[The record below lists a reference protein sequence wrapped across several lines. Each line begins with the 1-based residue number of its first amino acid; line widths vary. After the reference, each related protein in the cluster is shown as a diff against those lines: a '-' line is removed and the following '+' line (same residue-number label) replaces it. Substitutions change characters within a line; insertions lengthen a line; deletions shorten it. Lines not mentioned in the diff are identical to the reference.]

1 MLRSLVILPL
11 LLLIAPAW
19 ADQEGPRAMLDRFAD
34 GLESLTGSFSQVTL
48 EAGGRL
54 IDESEGQLYYLAPDR
69 FRWSYETPFPQELV
83 ADGEKLWHF
92 DESLDQVTVRDQPP
106 AAESPL
112 LVLTQPDLLDRFY
125 RIEASEE
132 AHVLR
137 FRPLAEDGEFEQAS
151 LTFID
156 GQPAALELIDAFG
169 QLTRLEL
176 FELVRNAEVDPA
188 MFNFVVPDG
197 VDVLEGY

>member
-1 MLRSLVILPL
+1 MLRSLVILPV
-11 LLLIAPAW
+11 LLLIAPVW
-19 ADQEGPRAMLDRFAD
+19 AGQEDPRAMLDRFAE

-48 EAGGRL
+48 ENGGRIL
-54 IDESEGQLYYLAPDR
+54 DESEGQLYYLAPDR

-83 ADGEKLWHF
+83 ADGEKLWHY

-112 LVLTQPDLLDRFY
+112 MVLTQPELLDRFY
-125 RIEASEE
+125 RIEASDEV
-132 AHVLR
+132 HVLR
-137 FRPLAEDGEFEQAS
+137 FRPLADEGDFEQAS

-156 GQPAALELIDAFG
+156 GEPAALELIDAFG

-176 FELVRNAEVDPA
+176 FDLKRNAEVDPA
-188 MFNFVVPDG
+188 MFNFVVPPG